1 MTLISD
7 TAGLQAFCADL
18 RETEFVAVD
27 TEFIRERTY
36 WPKLCLVQIAGP
48 TDAVAIDPLADGID
62 LQPLFELLN
71 DAPVL
76 KVFHSARQDIEIF
89 HHMSDRVP
97 TPLFD
102 TQLAA
107 MVCGFGDQVGLE
119 TLISKMSG
127 HQLDKSSRFTDWA
140 RRPLSQR
147 QLDYAIADVALLR
160 EPFERLRDQ
169 LKQNG
174 RERWLQ
180 EDVAG
185 LTNPATYRPEPLQ
198 AWQRLKPRSTDAR
211 FLAILQAVAA
221 WREREA
227 IARDVPRNRV
237 LRDDALLEL
246 AAHPPETAADLSRRR
261 AISNGFS
268 NSAAAEELLAAVAH
282 GFGLPRDQAPSRTR
296 PASQRNS
303 AGSLS
308 DLLKVL
314 LKFKCTQHHVAQR
327 LVASAGDVERIAAED
342 DAPVPAL
349 KGWRR
354 EVFGED
360 ALRLKRGE
368 IALAIADKKV
378 EVRSIG
384 QDAPDQ
390 PLQEPQPGRLVSP
403 AAMDD

>member
-1 MTLISD
+1 MPLISD

-198 AWQRLKPRSTDAR
+198 AWQRLKPRSADAR

-246 AAHPPETAADLSRRR
+246 AAHPPETAADLSRRPRHLQRLLQERRRRGVACRRR
-261 AISNGFS
+261 ARTW
-268 NSAAAEELLAAVAH
+268 AAA
-282 GFGLPRDQAPSRTR
+282 
-296 PASQRNS
+296 
-303 AGSLS
+303 
-308 DLLKVL
+308 
-314 LKFKCTQHHVAQR
+314 
-327 LVASAGDVERIAAED
+327 
-342 DAPVPAL
+342 
-349 KGWRR
+349 
-354 EVFGED
+354 
-360 ALRLKRGE
+360 
-368 IALAIADKKV
+368 
-378 EVRSIG
+378 
-384 QDAPDQ
+384 
-390 PLQEPQPGRLVSP
+390 
-403 AAMDD
+403 